1 MPTTTTNVSVT
12 RDADR
17 RLRKF
22 AKHLENLT
30 PFWATLAEHLADD
43 AQARWP
49 LRDGTPARSESRW
62 SGAGHAWAGAASM
75 NPPLI
80 AWRLE
85 RVCFTAGLRSTG
97 RRRQRKTPLIHVDA
111 DDARTRLSDWMRARA
126 EASGLEV
133 DMTPT
138 RGRHQTNH

>member
-22 AKHLENLT
+22 AKHVENLT
-30 PFWATLAEHLADD
+30 PFWRELSEHLADES
-43 AQARWP
+43 QRRWP
-49 LRDGTPARSESRW
+49 LRRRTGALRTSLTWRGSGLGRGGVYEPAATRLTFGTD
-62 SGAGHAWAGAASM
+62 
-75 NPPLI
+75 L
-80 AWRLE
+80 
-85 RVCFTAGLRSTG
+85 FYG
-97 RRRQRKTPLIHVDA
+97 RFGQYGTKRQRATPLILVDE

-133 DMTPT
+133 T
-138 RGRHQTNH
+138 

>member
-22 AKHLENLT
+22 AKHVENLT

-49 LRDGTPARSESRW
+49 LRRHSGRLRASLTWARGRLGRGGVYSPTANRLAFGTSLFYGRFAQ
-62 SGAGHAWAGAASM
+62 SG
-75 NPPLI
+75 
-80 AWRLE
+80 
-85 RVCFTAGLRSTG
+85 TT
-97 RRRQRKTPLIHVDA
+97 RQRTTPLIHVDA
-111 DDARTRLSDWMRARA
+111 DDARKRLSDWMRARA

-133 DMTPT
+133 T
-138 RGRHQTNH
+138 